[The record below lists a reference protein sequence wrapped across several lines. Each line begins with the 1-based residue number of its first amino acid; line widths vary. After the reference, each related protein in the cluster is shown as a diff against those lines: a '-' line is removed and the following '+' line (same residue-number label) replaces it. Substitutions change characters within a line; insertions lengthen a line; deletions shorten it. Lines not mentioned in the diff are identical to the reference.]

1 MFNCAKSFPNSTY
14 LRTVSLFFLLPFLC
28 IGPITSAVAAIA
40 QSECTNPRAGTV
52 FCEDF
57 ESTNPKSHF
66 DDYDGN
72 SDTENQIVT
81 NNGPANRASNKVIRL
96 RAPAG
101 QTGGSDLVKVLSAS
115 YDKLYARW
123 YFQYEPG
130 FDFNAPNHGGGL
142 TAGSRNYIG
151 VSGNRPTGSDFAYF
165 TIQYLNPSAKPFAY
179 SYYRGMYQDCSNPN
193 SQCYG
198 DSLPCVYGSAYCTK
212 PQHRPSITMPT
223 IQAGRW
229 YCVEEMLD
237 MGTPNTNGINPNGRF
252 ALWLDDQILG
262 DYQDLWLRTTS
273 DLKIQ
278 NLWLSLF
285 HHDGTH
291 STVGVMIDNV
301 VVSTQRVG
309 CDSTTPPSLS
319 PPTNLRIVP

>member
-1 MFNCAKSFPNSTY
+1 MVNSTKPMPSSTH
-14 LRTVSLFFLLPFLC
+14 LLAVSWLLCL
-28 IGPITSAVAAIA
+28 GSTTSAVAAVA
-40 QSECTNPRAGTV
+40 QNECANPPAGTV

-72 SDTENQIVT
+72 PDTENQIVAQ
-81 NNGPANRASNKVIRL
+81 NGPANSASNKAVRL
-96 RAPAG
+96 RVPAG
-101 QTGGSDLVKVLSAS
+101 QGGGSDLIKVLPAS

-130 FDFNAPNHGGGL
+130 FNFNAPNHGGGL
-142 TAGSRNYIG
+142 TAGDRNSIG
-151 VSGNRPTGSDFAYF
+151 VSGNRPAGNDFAYF
-165 TIQYLNPSAKPFAY
+165 TIQYLNPSAVPFAY

-193 SQCYG
+193 GQCWG
-198 DSLPCVYGSAYCTK
+198 DSLPCVYDTGGAYCKK

-237 MGTPNTNGINPNGRF
+237 MGTPNTTGANPNGRLT
-252 ALWLDDQILG
+252 LWLDDQLLG
-262 DYQDLWLRTTS
+262 DYQDLWLRTTAN
-273 DLKIQ
+273 LKVQ

-291 STVGVMIDNV
+291 STVGEMIDNV
-301 VVSTQRVG
+301 VVSTQRIG
-309 CDSTTPPSLS
+309 CGSAIASSLNPPA
-319 PPTNLRIVP
+319 NLRIVP